1 MRNRLQWLACLL
13 AAVMVITA
21 CGTADDGG
29 TDDTASDTTAAAADP
44 TTTVAEAPEEDTTT
58 TAEESEEE
66 ATTTSTASE
75 TEESPTTT
83 AGAEA
88 EGPVGVDGLP
98 EDLQRLYLEV
108 GETQTAPSAYTD
120 FESVEGP
127 WEVCYSESFVG
138 NPWRVSL
145 GDEMERLAAEYEEA
159 GLVSGFTTSVSE
171 SDIARQNQQIRQF
184 SEQDCDI
191 IFAVPGSTTGLDEAI
206 QAAYDKGIP
215 VVTITGSESPHAQVV
230 DSNYFV
236 MGAELATYINENT
249 DGGVIQVKGIEGAPV
264 AVAQNEGA
272 ASIWDGSDVN
282 LVAEV
287 NGDWTASVTKQ
298 AVLNALATNP
308 AEVAAVW
315 STGSETAVIAQAFDE
330 SGRDAPLISGSISG
344 DALGYWNENPDGF
357 NFYGVALMPSWT
369 AQTAWNVGMRIMD
382 GQKPHL
388 QTIMVPIP
396 TVTQDDMAEMYE
408 ECMTPEATSIFPV
421 VPNNPL
427 PPELMDGYFV
437 GNGVVGPFDYANTPN
452 PCEAEE

>member
-1 MRNRLQWLACLL
+1 MTKRVQWLACLL
-13 AAVMVITA
+13 AIFMVITA
-21 CGTADDGG
+21 CGTAEDGG
-29 TDDTASDTTAAAADP
+29 SEDVDTETTEAAADP
-44 TTTVAEAPEEDTTT
+44 TTTMAEEPEEEDATTT
-58 TAEESEEE
+58 VAEESEEDS
-66 ATTTSTASE
+66 TTTTTGDESDGTDSE
-75 TEESPTTT
+75 S
-83 AGAEA
+83 

-98 EDLQRLYLEV
+98 EELQELYLEV
-108 GETQTAPSAYTD
+108 GETQTAPSAYAD
-120 FESVEGP
+120 FEVVEGP

-138 NPWRVSL
+138 NPWRVAL

-159 GLVSGFTTSVSE
+159 GLVSGFTTTVSE

-184 SEQDCDI
+184 SDQDCDI

-272 ASIWDGSDVN
+272 ASVWDGSDVN
-282 LVAEV
+282 LVAET

-330 SGRDAPLISGSISG
+330 SGRDVPLITGSISG

-396 TVTQDDMAEMYE
+396 SVTQDDLADMYE
-408 ECMTPEATSIFPV
+408 DCMTPEASSIFPV
-421 VPNNPL
+421 VPNDPL
-427 PPELMDGYFV
+427 PAELMDGYFA
-437 GNGVVGPFDYANTPN
+437 GSGVVGPFDYANTPN